1 MRRRP
6 ARGVVQ
12 LARCIHHVLEC
23 VLGPHLPCWLHIRP
37 HLPTAPCS
45 PWILI
50 ILHSSHLP
58 TAVLDVRLVIL
69 ALSTVQLVVAV
80 VVVVPTVFS
89 SLPPTGTL
97 VPCVR
102 LQSPW

>member
-6 ARGVVQ
+6 ARGAVQ

-23 VLGPHLPCWLHIRP
+23 VLGPHLPCRLHIRP

-50 ILHSSHLP
+50 ILHSSHLA
-58 TAVLDVRLVIL
+58 TAVLDVGLVVL
-69 ALSTVQLVVAV
+69 ALSTVQLVVV

-89 SLPPTGTL
+89 SLPPTRTL

-102 LQSPW
+102 LRSPW

>member
-6 ARGVVQ
+6 ARGAVQ

-45 PWILI
+45 PWILV
-50 ILHSSHLP
+50 ILHSGHLP
-58 TAVLDVRLVIL
+58 TAVLGVWLVIL
-69 ALSTVQLVVAV
+69 ALSTFLLVV
-80 VVVVPTVFS
+80 VVVVPIVLS
-89 SLPPTGTL
+89 SLLPTETL

-102 LQSPW
+102 LRSPW